1 MNRAQ
6 EYLINAGIND
16 IIIANGDSKSP
27 NDWKYLSDVLGEY
40 HMMASQQNN
49 TADTSTQTAFDGDYY
64 IEYVNADVV
73 HLRRCR

>member
-27 NDWKYLSDVLGEY
+27 NDWKYLSDVLADY
-40 HMMASQQNN
+40 HM
-49 TADTSTQTAFDGDYY
+49 TAFDGDYY

>member
-16 IIIANGDSKSP
+16 IIIANGDSKNP

-49 TADTSTQTAFDGDYY
+49 TADTRTQTAFDGDYY